1 MIDKREPSKYVDKDM
16 DMAEIDSAVL
26 GAKVGR
32 VEDGSTAVCV
42 TDCGAAGQNSL
53 LGGVKFD

>member
-1 MIDKREPSKYVDKDM
+1 
-16 DMAEIDSAVL
+16 MAEIDSDVL
-26 GAKVGR
+26 GAKIGREVG
-32 VEDGSTAVCV
+32 GSNAVCV

>member
-1 MIDKREPSKYVDKDM
+1 MDEREPSKYVDKDM

-32 VEDGSTAVCV
+32 VEGGSNAVCV
-42 TDCGAAGQNSL
+42 IDCGAAGQNSL
-53 LGGVKFD
+53 FGGVKFD

>member
-1 MIDKREPSKYVDKDM
+1 
-16 DMAEIDSAVL
+16 MADVDSAVL

-32 VEDGSTAVCV
+32 TEGRSNAVLV

>member
-1 MIDKREPSKYVDKDM
+1 
-16 DMAEIDSAVL
+16 MAEIDSAVL